1 MQVTGRVNGDTLY
14 IFLSGELDEYN
25 ASADESDK
33 ITYTDYIGLMLSSVT
48 TIINAISY
56 ILIAFVSIS
65 LIVSS
70 IMIGIITYISV
81 LERTK
86 EIGIR
91 KVHGAHADRIVR
103 QFCREYLIWVGI
115 SFLIACPIGYVL
127 MRTWLSSFAYQT
139 DISWWLFLSAGLLM
153 GLVTLLT
160 VIGLT
165 RHKASQNPVES
176 LRYE

>member
-1 MQVTGRVNGDTLY
+1 MLLFFTILAIIIAVMGVFGLVA
-14 IFLSGELDEYN
+14 LSAEQ
-25 ASADESDK
+25 
-33 ITYTDYIGLMLSSVT
+33 
-48 TIINAISY
+48 
-56 ILIAFVSIS
+56 
-65 LIVSS
+65 
-70 IMIGIITYISV
+70 
-81 LERTK
+81 RTK